1 MSRLL
6 AKYVSK
12 DIGRN
17 YEGDI
22 VGYFRELACYEGIE
36 MFRDAVFAIP
46 KQVEKNFDAI
56 VDLEKLRKRGDDIRG
71 VLLARS
77 LTHNGLK
84 RQIKNKFGPRSINFH
99 SIQEQYIKQ
108 LLNSPELCRYIDTTA
123 AWSAHSLRSY
133 FTKDSPDAC
142 LHFLIDS
149 AARKRDAKDVI
160 GDLCVLKPKLI
171 RYLRRSHFESLDQQ
185 DVIRLLGKLNTKKIL
200 NYVIDREITL
210 DSDASEFI
218 GQVISMESMQ
228 GTWMSP
234 GSKKIYRLLS
244 T

>member
-46 KQVEKNFDAI
+46 KKVENNFDAI
-56 VDLEKLRKRGDDIRG
+56 VDLETFRRNGKDIRG
-71 VLLARS
+71 VLLARA

-84 RQIKNKFGPRSINFH
+84 RKIKNKFEHRSIGIH

-108 LLNSPELCRYIDTTA
+108 LLNSPDLCRYIDTA
-123 AWSAHSLRSY
+123 EAWSGHSLRDY
-133 FTKDSPDAC
+133 FTKDSPDTC

-149 AARKRDAKDVI
+149 AA
-160 GDLCVLKPKLI
+160 
-171 RYLRRSHFESLDQQ
+171 
-185 DVIRLLGKLNTKKIL
+185 
-200 NYVIDREITL
+200 
-210 DSDASEFI
+210 
-218 GQVISMESMQ
+218 
-228 GTWMSP
+228 
-234 GSKKIYRLLS
+234 
-244 T
+244 